1 MATSAAT
8 RLGLYTG
15 FSLYPSTDE
24 PRHIDLSTGRAF
36 TRQVVSDDLSWL
48 LGLNVVREGD
58 SGMDLERVFRA
69 HDQVLKRYNEGRGAA
84 ETSTLFT
91 PGRSCIAHSILE
103 CNDQEAFQQEYEP
116 RNTPQFNAL
125 QLSST
130 LSNSWQNFMIGFPM
144 CATWRAPLDQKWDAS
159 AMVPDCTEAALASP
173 SASKRTHSAPLRA
186 PLGQKWDASGMVP
199 ALAENSCKRSQD
211 KDASADAL
219 AWHPEWTA
227 TGHEKKTER
236 SAKYQRLL
244 RMSVLYQSLRDA
256 VFVALEAQELKDQ
269 VERAKSLDIAIRHPL
284 KCEKIV
290 GPGTCFSPVFSDI
303 NTLASTSKL
312 HECNNETQRHK
323 HARHNYTH

>member
-1 MATSAAT
+1 MAPSAAT

-48 LGLNVVREGD
+48 LGLNAVREGD

-69 HDQVLKRYNEGRGAA
+69 HDQVLRRYNESREGA

-91 PGRSCIAHSILE
+91 QGTPRSCVVHSSRSTIE
-103 CNDQEAFQQEYEP
+103 VFRQAYAP

-130 LSNSWQNFMIGFPM
+130 LSNSWRNFVCEGRIGFPM
-144 CATWRAPLDQKWDAS
+144 PATWRAPLGQKCAAS
-159 AMVPDCTEAALASP
+159 AMVPALASP
-173 SASKRTHSAPLRA
+173 SAAKCTQSY
-186 PLGQKWDASGMVP
+186 G
-199 ALAENSCKRSQD
+199 LAGHSCKRSRD

-227 TGHEKKTER
+227 KDPKQRSER
-236 SAKYQRLL
+236 SAEHQRLL
-244 RMSVLYQSLRDA
+244 RMSELYQSLRDA
-256 VFVALEAQELKDQ
+256 VFVALEAQELKDK

-290 GPGTCFSPVFSDI
+290 GPGTCFSPVFLDI
-303 NTLASTSKL
+303 QTLAQTSKL
-312 HECNNETQRHK
+312 HACNNETQRHK
-323 HARHNYTH
+323 HARHTYTH